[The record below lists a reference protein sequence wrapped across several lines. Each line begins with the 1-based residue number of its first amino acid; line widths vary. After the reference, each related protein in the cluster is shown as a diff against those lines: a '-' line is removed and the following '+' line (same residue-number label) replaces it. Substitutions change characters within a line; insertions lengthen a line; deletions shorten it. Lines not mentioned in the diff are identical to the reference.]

1 MTDVMRTDSC
11 YEERVI
17 SRLTNK
23 GLNFFL
29 ILSNA
34 KGEIFIIKI
43 NNVALGHRVS
53 AMGIFDLFRGS
64 NDGWMT
70 SKDLEVGKDYKYMAE
85 YADRRRKGVT
95 SCRTLKRKAKSKYM
109 KAKRHDFDMWF
120 DMGGDKRDL
129 FFVRTD
135 KPIFKSCKRRRRRS

>member
-1 MTDVMRTDSC
+1 MTDVMRVDSC
-11 YEERVI
+11 NEERV
-17 SRLTNK
+17 SRLINK

-53 AMGIFDLFRGS
+53 AMGIFDLFRVS

-85 YADRRRKGVT
+85 YADRRRKGIT

>member
-1 MTDVMRTDSC
+1 MH
-11 YEERVI
+11 
-17 SRLTNK
+17 
-23 GLNFFL
+23 
-29 ILSNA
+29 

-43 NNVALGHRVS
+43 NNMTLGHRVS
-53 AMGIFDLFRGS
+53 AMGLFDLFRGS
-64 NDGWMT
+64 NGWMT
-70 SKDLEVGKDYKYMAE
+70 SNDVEVGKDYKYMAE

-95 SCRTLKRKAKSKYM
+95 SCRTLKRKAKSKYI

-135 KPIFKSCKRRRRRS
+135 KPIFKSCKRRRRSKS